1 MRILTAEIRKTL
13 TLRFF
18 LILLVAIAANFLLFR
33 HSLRGGYMMYEQD
46 QYLNAMTE
54 VLEMEDDARLPT
66 LQERYDMLQICRDWE
81 NYDYKAQEGYADP
94 EDITEEM
101 LQYQEIYESGEYLRY
116 TDNLYSERSL
126 VRALLQDVQRIA
138 EHTATLE
145 AVIQEAKMKTSVAIF
160 AKPGTFSYRSQ
171 LATIEKFE
179 SLLYIQPTYDI
190 SDGVLKAQNSAV
202 TDLIALLMILF
213 LCTELVVTEH
223 KNGMLPIL
231 RATRKGRLPLILSK
245 ATVTFVLA
253 FFIAAALWLVNLGY
267 CAYAYGL
274 GDLSRPV
281 QSLDG
286 FTASTLEMSVG
297 QYLIFRF
304 IAKWLLYGIVGL
316 LCLVMGLVWQGAMP
330 TWLTVGGFL
339 GVEYIL
345 ARTIE
350 PISNWNILKYV
361 NLSNLIFEAD
371 WLAEYRNLNFFG
383 YPVEVLLTSCTLVAV
398 LLLGSTAVLCWLF
411 CRKRI
416 KTLPRPKLRLAWP
429 KWLPRPGR
437 SVKIANH
444 ENWKLLV
451 ACCALFVLILFLL
464 LNLQDPRVVSYSA
477 EELYYK
483 NYMDILAGPMDE
495 EKEAYIQSEIARFNG
510 IYEQM
515 AQLRQDA
522 AEGKINQSDLEY
534 LMMPLERA
542 LKAEEVLNNR
552 ILPQRDRLLAMK
564 EEGKEGWFVYE
575 KGYSYL
581 FGDNT
586 HEKTGAATMV
596 LAASILCFANLYPLE
611 TTSGMLPL
619 LNVYSKGRRKTAATK
634 LILCALFTA
643 ILFVIAQIPDYRYV
657 AKNFDFPALSAP
669 LCSLES
675 FSAWS
680 DGLPIWGGIAVFEAL
695 RLMGCLT
702 VTMLVVLLSVWVS
715 NQIITMSVSAG
726 ILLMPMLLH
735 LLEIN
740 FLDKV
745 SFYLPLTGTE
755 LLSWQEGPT
764 KALVYYG
771 ITFALGVAAT
781 IMTLRY
787 AHNGYRM
794 NKKIMK

>member
-18 LILLVAIAANFLLFR
+18 LILLIAIAANFLLFR
-33 HSLRGGYMMYEQD
+33 HSLQGTYRMYEQEW
-46 QYLNAMTE
+46 YLTAQQE
-54 VLEMEDDARLPT
+54 VLKMEDSARLPA
-66 LQERYDMLQICRDWE
+66 LQERYRMLDACQAWE
-81 NYDYKAQEGYADP
+81 RYDQLAQQGYADP
-94 EDITEEM
+94 ADITAEM
-101 LQYQEIYESGEYLRY
+101 LEFQEVYESGEYLRY

-126 VRALLQDVQRIA
+126 VRDLLSDVQRVA
-138 EHTATLE
+138 DHTATLE

-179 SLLYIQPTYDI
+179 SLLYIHPTYDI
-190 SDGVLKAQNSAV
+190 SDGVLNAQNSAV

-213 LCTELVVTEH
+213 LCTEMVVTEH

-231 RATRKGRLPLILSK
+231 RAARKGRLPLILSK
-245 ATVTFVLA
+245 AAVTFVLA

-267 CAYAYGL
+267 CAGIYGL

-281 QSLDG
+281 QSLNG

-297 QYLIFRF
+297 QYLVFRF
-304 IAKWLLYGIVGL
+304 VSKWLLYGIVGL

-383 YPVEVLLTSCTLVAV
+383 YPVEVFLTSGLFLILALIVSIA
-398 LLLGSTAVLCWLF
+398 LLCWLF
-411 CRKRI
+411 CRRKIRS
-416 KTLPRPKLRLAWP
+416 LPKPKLRLGWP
-429 KWLPRPGR
+429 KWLPRPGK
-437 SVKIANH
+437 SIHIANH
-444 ENWKLLV
+444 ESWKLLIECGV
-451 ACCALFVLILFLL
+451 LFVLVLFLA
-464 LNLQDPRVVSYSA
+464 LNLQEPRIVSYST

-483 NYMDILAGPMDE
+483 NYMEILAGPLDE
-495 EKEAYIQSEIARFNG
+495 SKEAYIQSEMERFES
-510 IYEQM
+510 IY
-515 AQLRQDA
+515 AQIDQLQQDVA
-522 AEGKINQSDLEY
+522 DGKISSADLEY

-542 LKAEEVLNNR
+542 LKAEEVLNDR
-552 ILPQRDRLLAMK
+552 ILPQRDRILALQA
-564 EEGKEGWFVYE
+564 EGKEGWFVYE
-575 KGYSYL
+575 KGYDYL
-581 FGDNT
+581 FGLDS
-586 HEKTGAATMV
+586 HEKTGAAAMV
-596 LAASILCFANLYPLE
+596 LAAIILCFANLYPLE

-619 LNVYSKGRRKTAATK
+619 LNIYAKGRRRTAATK
-634 LILCALFTA
+634 LLLCTLVTVL
-643 ILFVIAQIPDYRYV
+643 LFVIAQIPDYRYV
-657 AKNFDFPALSAP
+657 VKNFGFPALGAP

-675 FSAWS
+675 FASWG
-680 DGLPIWGGIAVFEAL
+680 DGLPVWGGIAVFEGA
-695 RLMGCLT
+695 RLMTCLSI
-702 VTMLVVLLSVWVS
+702 TMLVVLFSLWVS

-726 ILLMPMLLH
+726 VLLMPMLLH
-735 LLEIN
+735 LLEIK

-745 SFYLPLTGTE
+745 SFYLPLTGTD
-755 LLSWQEGPT
+755 LLCWQEGPT
-764 KALVYYG
+764 KALIYYG
-771 ITFALGVAAT
+771 IAFVLGTASM
-781 IMTLRY
+781 ILTLRY

-794 NKKIMK
+794 NKTAMK

>member
-46 QYLNAMTE
+46 QYLNAMAE
-54 VLEMEDDARLPT
+54 VLEMEDDARQT
-66 LQERYDMLQICRDWE
+66 ALQERFDMLEACRDWE

-101 LQYQEIYESGEYLRY
+101 LRYQEIYESGEYLRY

-126 VRALLQDVQRIA
+126 VRALLQDVQRI
-138 EHTATLE
+138 EDHTATLE

-179 SLLYIQPTYDI
+179 SLLYIQPTFDI
-190 SDGVLKAQNSAV
+190 SDGVLKAQQSAV

-297 QYLIFRF
+297 QYLVFRF

-345 ARTIE
+345 VRTIE

-361 NLSNLIFEAD
+361 NLSNLIFEYD

-383 YPVEVLLTSCTLVAV
+383 YPAEVLLVSC
-398 LLLGSTAVLCWLF
+398 LLLVLALAVSVAVLCWLF
-411 CRKRI
+411 CKKRI
-416 KTLPRPKLRLAWP
+416 RTLPRPKLRIGWP
-429 KWLPRPGR
+429 KWLPRPGK
-437 SVKIANH
+437 SVHIANH
-444 ENWKLLV
+444 ESWKLLV
-451 ACCALFVLILFLL
+451 ECGVLFVLALFLI
-464 LNLQDPRVVSYSA
+464 LNLQDPRVVSYST

-483 NYMDILAGPMDE
+483 NYMEILAGPMNED
-495 EKEAYIQSEIARFNG
+495 KEAYIQSEIARFNG

-515 AQLRQDA
+515 AQLQMDA

-534 LMMPLERA
+534 LIMPLERA

-552 ILPQRDRLLAMK
+552 ILPQRDRLLALQ

-586 HEKTGAATMV
+586 HEKTSAATMV
-596 LAASILCFANLYPLE
+596 LAASILCFAGLYPLE

-619 LNVYSKGRRKTAATK
+619 LNIYAKGRRKTAATK
-634 LILCALFTA
+634 LILCALVTA
-643 ILFVIAQIPDYRYV
+643 LLFVIAQIPDYRYV

-675 FSAWS
+675 FSGWS
-680 DGLPIWGGIAVFEAL
+680 DRIPIWGGIAVFELL
-695 RLMGCLT
+695 RFMSCLT
-702 VTMLVVLLSVWVS
+702 LTMLIVLLSVWVS
-715 NQIITMSVSAG
+715 NQIITMSVSVG
-726 ILLMPMLLH
+726 LMLLPMLLH
-735 LLEIN
+735 LLDIN

-745 SFYLPLTGTE
+745 SVFLPLTGTE
-755 LLSWQEGPT
+755 LLTWQGSFT
-764 KALVYYG
+764 KALLYYG
-771 ITFALGVAAT
+771 ITFAAGLAAV
-781 IMTLRY
+781 ILTLRY